1 MPAVLTHPAPEG
13 DIIDPVKADGSRYR
27 YEMIFEQG
35 RTRAYADTAA
45 DLLDVFIDGYSD
57 LDEGERL
64 KARIEYAT
72 GLLAPMQAT
81 ILHGS
86 DQSDLSE
93 EDRAVILQP
102 RHEPV
107 VVGEWSA
114 TVPLVLLDVHY
125 VPFSDIPAPVS
136 TFGDV
141 ANPSNLMWLR
151 PSDEYEFLMSL
162 HRIGIINIGEN
173 PDYVV

>member
-1 MPAVLTHPAPEG
+1 MPAVLTRPAPEG
-13 DIIDPVKADGSRYR
+13 DIIDPVKPDGSRYR
-27 YEMIFEQG
+27 FEMLFDQG
-35 RTRAYADTAA
+35 RSRAYADIAA
-45 DLLDVFIDGYSD
+45 DLLGVFIDGYAD
-57 LDEGERL
+57 LGEDDRV

-86 DQSDLSE
+86 DQQDLSD

-107 VVGEWSA
+107 VVEEWSS

-125 VPFSDIPAPVS
+125 VPFSDVPAPVS
-136 TFGDV
+136 TLEDV
-141 ANPSNLMWLR
+141 ADPSNLMWLR
-151 PSDEYEFLMSL
+151 PSGEYEFLMSL
-162 HRIGIINIGEN
+162 HRVGVISLGEN
-173 PDYVV
+173 PDFVV